1 MAKHVIQQ
9 QALIITKQPFLSSH
23 SSHSIAILACCLH
36 IVEKLELILHWLMA
50 KLLIIQLL
58 SYQACML
65 CGIIMSTPF
74 QMGA

>member
-1 MAKHVIQQ
+1 
-9 QALIITKQPFLSSH
+9 
-23 SSHSIAILACCLH
+23 
-36 IVEKLELILHWLMA
+36 MA

-74 QMGA
+74 QMGAWYFLMNSHKGVQIIRKKRAYVQVGKEIS